1 MKVVLIPCA
10 ATEWRDEG
18 RLLGR
23 VEVPPS
29 PEGERTA
36 ATWVDSLRPLNIELI
51 YHSPDELA
59 TKTAKIVAK
68 ALGVKTKKLAE
79 LAEVDMGLWAGLT
92 EDDLRKRYASAHH
105 ELTEAPLHV
114 SPPDGEDLAAAEER
128 LSTAVQR
135 ILKKNGME
143 AIALVERPLSLAL
156 TRRVLQGGQ
165 ESQIWEAAQQISAP
179 VVVETNGKSGASS
192 G

>member
-29 PEGERTA
+29 AEGERLA
-36 ATWVDSLRPLNIELI
+36 ATWVDSLREHGIELI

-59 TKTAKIVAK
+59 TKTAKIVGK
-68 ALGVKTKKLAE
+68 ALGVKTKKLAD
-79 LAEVDMGLWAGLT
+79 LAEVDMGLWSGLT
-92 EDDLRKRYASAHH
+92 EEDLRKRYASAHH

-114 SPPDGEDLAAAEER
+114 SPPNGEDLAAAEER
-128 LSTAVQR
+128 LTTVVQKLLR
-135 ILKKNGME
+135 KNGME
-143 AIALVERPLSLAL
+143 AIALVERPVSLAL
-156 TRRVLQGGQ
+156 TRRLLQGG
-165 ESQIWEAAQQISAP
+165 ESSQIWDAAQHISEP
-179 VVVETNGKSGASS
+179 VIVEMNGAQHA
-192 G
+192 

>member
-29 PEGERTA
+29 AEGERVA
-36 ATWVDSLRPLNIELI
+36 ATWVDSLRLHGIELI

-59 TKTAKIVAK
+59 TKTAKIVAN
-68 ALGVKTKKLAE
+68 ALGIKTKKLAD
-79 LAEVDMGLWAGLT
+79 LAEVDMGLWSGLT

-114 SPPDGEDLAAAEER
+114 SPPDGEGLAAAEER
-128 LSTAVQR
+128 LATAVQKL
-135 ILKKNGME
+135 LKKNGME
-143 AIALVERPLSLAL
+143 TIALVERPVSLAL
-156 TRRVLQGGQ
+156 TRRVLEGGA
-165 ESQIWEAAQQISAP
+165 ESQIWEGAQEISAP
-179 VVVETNGKSGASS
+179 VVVQTNGKSHS
-192 G
+192 